1 MAYDKTLGEFLKDMV
16 FVNTFCI
23 ETRYPAIDP
32 LVVSKED
39 AEECFRI
46 VERVIT
52 RIDEMISKYFYFYC
66 FIKYE
71 VDVPR

>member
-1 MAYDKTLGEFLKDMV
+1 MKLCKKMMAYDKTLGEFLKDMV

-52 RIDEMISKYFYFYC
+52 RIDEMISK
-66 FIKYE
+66 K
-71 VDVPR
+71 